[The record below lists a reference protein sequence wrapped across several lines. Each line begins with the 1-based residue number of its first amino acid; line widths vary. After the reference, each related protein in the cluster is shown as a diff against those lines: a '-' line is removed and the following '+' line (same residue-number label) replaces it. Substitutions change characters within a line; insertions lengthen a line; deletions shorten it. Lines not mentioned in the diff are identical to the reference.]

1 VESTLPLVTIG
12 VPNYNYAHFIEEA
25 LDGVAAQTYKNIE
38 LIIVDDCSTDDSIA
52 VIENWIKR
60 YSGSITINF
69 IKNHDNLGLTKSCN
83 VILKNARGKY
93 FQPLDADDIIMPNKI
108 EKQVNLL
115 EANEDTALVYSN
127 VFVINENGVITNP
140 DYCNR
145 IGYDKLNMPDGDI
158 FNNLIDFNFI
168 SLPSVLIN
176 TECVRNEGGFDE
188 TLRVQDYFMWLR
200 LAKKYTIRYMPD
212 NLAYYRVHDASMS
225 NKITT
230 YLASADSVLQL
241 KYRYYALIDSQQR
254 KRMAKNI
261 QNASVH
267 LYQYKYSTYKKWI
280 SIAFYLN
287 PGFKTCLYFLSVRL
301 GIPFSFFNKLKT
313 FIKPPFKS

>member
-1 VESTLPLVTIG
+1 
-12 VPNYNYAHFIEEA
+12 
-25 LDGVAAQTYKNIE
+25 
-38 LIIVDDCSTDDSIA
+38 
-52 VIENWIKR
+52 
-60 YSGSITINF
+60 
-69 IKNHDNLGLTKSCN
+69 
-83 VILKNARGKY
+83 
-93 FQPLDADDIIMPNKI
+93 
-108 EKQVNLL
+108 
-115 EANEDTALVYSN
+115 
-127 VFVINENGVITNP
+127 
-140 DYCNR
+140 
-145 IGYDKLNMPDGDI
+145 MPDGDI